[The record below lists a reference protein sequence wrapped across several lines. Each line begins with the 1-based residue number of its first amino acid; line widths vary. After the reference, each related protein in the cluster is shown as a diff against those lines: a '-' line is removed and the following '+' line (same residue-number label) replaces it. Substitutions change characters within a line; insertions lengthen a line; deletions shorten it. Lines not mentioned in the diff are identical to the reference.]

1 MKKTAAV
8 LAMLLMTGVVLTG
21 CSVKALK
28 ESDVSFADG
37 MVENVLVAET
47 QRNYDLWAKD
57 MDDTM
62 LKAVPKDKF
71 EALIIDPVQGKIGD
85 YVAGSKKFSA
95 AVESKGNITV
105 LYVAQYTNEEQVK
118 VTIIFEDVNGQKKIS
133 GEWVDSPK
141 LRDK

>member
-1 MKKTAAV
+1 MKKVVAVVAV
-8 LAMLLMTGVVLTG
+8 LLIAGVVLSG

-37 MVENVLVAET
+37 MVENVLVAQT
-47 QRNYDLWAKD
+47 ARNYDMWSKD
-57 MDDTM
+57 MDATM

-71 EALIIDPVQGKIGD
+71 EELIINPTQGKIGD

-105 LYVAQYTNEEQVK
+105 LYAAKYTNEEQVK
-118 VTIIFEDVNGQKKIS
+118 LTIIFKDVNGQRKII
-133 GEWVDSPK
+133 GELVDSPK
-141 LRDK
+141 LRGK